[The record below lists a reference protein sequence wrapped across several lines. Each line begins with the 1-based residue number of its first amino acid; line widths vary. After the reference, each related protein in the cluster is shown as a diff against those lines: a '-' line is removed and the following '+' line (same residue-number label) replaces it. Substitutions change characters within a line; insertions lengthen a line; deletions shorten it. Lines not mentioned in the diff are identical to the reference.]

1 MTSVGPL
8 HGVDRV
14 TSVGPGGPGRAGLA
28 AVVALAA
35 LVAGTGCAVGDDA
48 SPGPTVASAERGGVY
63 ELAGLAVD
71 GAPVDTPDPV
81 AVVIDAEFGEL
92 RIETGCGELL
102 GSFSL
107 LADGRAGMTVA
118 GGRGSD
124 CDPAAAD
131 QQRALVSAL
140 GRVDEWRAE
149 SGGGL
154 ALTSPTG
161 DEVLLS
167 R

>member
-1 MTSVGPL
+1 MRSIE
-8 HGVDRV
+8 
-14 TSVGPGGPGRAGLA
+14 SGPGRRGRVV
-28 AVVALAA
+28 VVALVVLFAA
-35 LVAGTGCAVGDDA
+35 AGCAVDDDA
-48 SPGPTVASAERGGVY
+48 SLGPTVAPAELGGVY
-63 ELAGLAVD
+63 ELAALAVD

-118 GGRGSD
+118 GGRGTE

-131 QQRALVSAL
+131 QQRTLVGALA
-140 GRVDEWRAE
+140 RVDEWRAE
-149 SGGGL
+149 TGGELLL
-154 ALTSPTG
+154 ASPTG
-161 DEVLLS
+161 DEVVLS